1 MITNLVSNAV
11 KFSPRG
17 GQVLIEVARQERGVE
32 FAVSDA
38 GRGIAEDKISELF
51 KRYSRPGATDSALP
65 GTGLGLMIVREIV
78 AAHCGTCGVKST
90 LGKGSRFWFRL
101 PDGVADISPAA

>member
-1 MITNLVSNAV
+1 M
-11 KFSPRG
+11 
-17 GQVLIEVARQERGVE
+17 LIEVARREADIE
-32 FAVSDA
+32 FAVCDA

-51 KRYSRPGATDSALP
+51 KRYSRPSTDSALP

-78 AAHCGTCGVKST
+78 AAHSGTCGVEST

-101 PDGVADISPAA
+101 PILAAGQRSAPTA